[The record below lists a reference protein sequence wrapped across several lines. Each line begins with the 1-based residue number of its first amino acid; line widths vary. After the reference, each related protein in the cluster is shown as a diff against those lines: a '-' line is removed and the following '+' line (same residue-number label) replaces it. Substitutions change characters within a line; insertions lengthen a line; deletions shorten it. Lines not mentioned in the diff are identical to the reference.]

1 MAYLRH
7 TFASRVVMKG
17 VDIRTVQ
24 ELMGHKSI
32 TMTMRYAHL
41 SPEHRIAALEK
52 LCEPSA
58 TRSATEQSEGKNPV
72 AVNVN

>member
-1 MAYLRH
+1 M
-7 TFASRVVMKG
+7 

-32 TMTMRYAHL
+32 TMTMRYSHL

-52 LCEPSA
+52 LCAPSA
-58 TRSATEQSEGKNPV
+58 TATATEAKELRNLV
-72 AVNVN
+72 APTLQ